1 MAERAAKDFG
11 TSSRDLYFPVIV
23 ISDLHLGMTGVQA
36 EMLYEFLSHV
46 RCDKL
51 IINGDMIDG
60 YRLDR
65 QKGKK
70 AFPEMH
76 ARVMDAI
83 NRHIAE
89 GTEVYYVPGN
99 HDAGLRE
106 SGIVGKKMYGVQFA
120 DPLIFEDPR
129 GRRIAIVHG
138 DVFTGKIENKT
149 LHNASL
155 RASDALALAN
165 KAMDKVASAITGH
178 HVAPVARIWEKGQRH
193 ISLCDEFRAAALDFM
208 REHHADAV
216 FTGHIHLPE
225 LTHTMNGLY
234 GNSGDWVDNC
244 TALVMN
250 ADGDWQLLDW
260 LKERRTLGLGKA
272 PSSRQPNADRE
283 FRPQTE
289 KQLSD
294 IRRIWPGREPR

>member
-1 MAERAAKDFG
+1 MARRTFNDLGASGE
-11 TSSRDLYFPVIV
+11 LYFPVVV
-23 ISDLHLGMTGVQA
+23 ISDLHLGMIGVQA

-60 YRLDR
+60 YRLNRRDGGR
-65 QKGKK
+65 S
-70 AFPEMH
+70 FPEMH
-76 ARVMDAI
+76 ARVMDII
-83 NRHIAE
+83 NRRIAE

-106 SGIVGKKMYGVQFA
+106 SGVMGKSVYGVQFA
-120 DPLIFEDPR
+120 DPLIFDDPK
-129 GRRIAIVHG
+129 GRRIAVVHG
-138 DVFTGKIENKT
+138 DIFTGKIENT
-149 LHNASL
+149 MLHKASL

-165 KAMDKVASAITGH
+165 KAMDKVASAITGR
-178 HVAPVARIWEKGQRH
+178 HVAPIARLWEKGQRH
-193 ISLCDEFRAAALDFM
+193 VSLCDEFRAAAVNFM

-225 LTHTMNGLY
+225 LTHTMKGIY

-244 TALVMN
+244 TALVMGD
-250 ADGDWQLLDW
+250 DGEWRLFDW
-260 LKERRTLGLGKA
+260 LQERRALGLGKA
-272 PSSRQPNADRE
+272 PTSRQPNPDQE

-289 KQLSD
+289 KQLAA
-294 IRRIWPGREPR
+294 IKQVWPGKDPR

>member
-1 MAERAAKDFG
+1 MAGRAAKDFG
-11 TSSRDLYFPVIV
+11 TSNRELYFPVVV
-23 ISDLHLGMTGVQA
+23 ISDLHLGMVGVQA
-36 EMLYEFLSHV
+36 EMLYEFLSHI

-51 IINGDMIDG
+51 IINGDIIDG
-60 YRLDR
+60 YRLNR
-65 QKGKK
+65 RKGDK

-83 NRHIAE
+83 NRHIAD

-99 HDAGLRE
+99 HDDNLRE
-106 SGIVGKKMYGVQFA
+106 SGIMGKSLYGVQFA
-120 DPLIFEDPR
+120 DPLLFDDPK
-129 GRRIAIVHG
+129 GRRIAVVHG
-138 DVFTGKIENKT
+138 DLFTRKLENHM
-149 LHNASL
+149 LHTASL

-165 KAMDKVASAITGH
+165 KAIDKVASSVTGR

-193 ISLCDEFRAAALDFM
+193 ISLCDEFRTAALNFM
-208 REHHADAV
+208 QGNNADAV

-225 LTHTMNGLY
+225 LTHTMKGLY

-260 LKERRTLGLGKA
+260 LKERRALGLGKV
-272 PSSRQPNADRE
+272 PSSRQLNPDQE

-289 KQLSD
+289 RQLAA
-294 IRRIWPGREPR
+294 IRQLWPGKEPR